1 MDNEN
6 AIVGSSNQDVRRHIV
21 NACIQWAR
29 IKGYS
34 DSIGF
39 LRGLAVSAK
48 EPVSLDELVQETG
61 YSKSTVSSNMNLLES
76 MGLVKR
82 IVIPGDKRHIYAPI
96 IDPKII
102 MTNMLDTINKEIQL
116 FCEALEKTENELKA
130 GGDEVRSL
138 RERVATLKHSYEQS
152 KKKIDILRTQSLDEI
167 QELLVRIPKNCI

>member
-6 AIVGSSNQDVRRHIV
+6 AIGGSSNQDVRRHIV

-39 LRGLAVSAK
+39 LRGLTALAK

-61 YSKSTVSSNMNLLES
+61 YSKSTVSLNMNLLERL
-76 MGLVKR
+76 GLVKR

-96 IDPKII
+96 IDPEII

-116 FCEALEKTENELKA
+116 FCEALEKTEIELKA
-130 GGDEVRSL
+130 GGDEVR
-138 RERVATLKHSYEQS
+138 Y
-152 KKKIDILRTQSLDEI
+152 
-167 QELLVRIPKNCI
+167 LL